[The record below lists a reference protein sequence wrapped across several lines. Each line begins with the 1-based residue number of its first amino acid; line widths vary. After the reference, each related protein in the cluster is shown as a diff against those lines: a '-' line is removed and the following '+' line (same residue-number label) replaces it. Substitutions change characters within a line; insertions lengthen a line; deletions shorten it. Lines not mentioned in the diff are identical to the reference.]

1 MKPIRASL
9 TAFLVTASASKREV
23 TGVLVPFGVKG
34 NASIGPIVYEPG
46 SLEVHAERRRVK
58 LLVQHDDERPVGYLT
73 DVQISDTEATGTFHL
88 PAGAAGDV
96 ALSEAAS
103 GLRDAFSIGTEITEY
118 AWADDGTLLAK
129 AATLREVSLVSVP
142 AYDDARVLDVAASRP
157 TTKGTTMHCQ
167 LCGHTHAAGAPCPTT
182 PEPTQAPAQATA
194 AATTPQPAPAPA
206 PAPTAVQPS
215 PSADI
220 VAAAN
225 APMAPARTAG
235 RGPDLA
241 TASRIV
247 RDALVAGNVATVQA
261 ALGDIVPGDDAAAAI
276 APERPQW
283 AGELWRASNVRRP
296 IIDAF
301 GTPRPLT
308 GLKIEGFT
316 REYADLIAEYEGDKA
331 AIHGAGTFTTVPAS
345 ADAQRWAGGNDI
357 DRAFIDLGSA
367 QFLQD
372 WFVAATDEYK
382 QKSEAYAAA
391 IALAAA
397 TVVTPAPATVTSAL
411 AQLGVRAATLGSNLS
426 FITFAA
432 DVWAEF
438 VELPADAVP
447 WWLKAQGAINLGTV
461 SGNAGGLSFD
471 VEPSLPAGAILAGDS
486 RAATWYEVNPPVR
499 VQALNIPNGGVD
511 VGVFG
516 YGGMIVNDARALFRA
531 NVTPAIE
538 G

>member
-1 MKPIRASL
+1 P
-9 TAFLVTASASKREV
+9 
-23 TGVLVPFGVKG
+23 
-34 NASIGPIVYEPG
+34 
-46 SLEVHAERRRVK
+46 
-58 LLVQHDDERPVGYLT
+58 
-73 DVQISDTEATGTFHL
+73 
-88 PAGAAGDV
+88 
-96 ALSEAAS
+96 
-103 GLRDAFSIGTEITEY
+103 
-118 AWADDGTLLAK
+118 
-129 AATLREVSLVSVP
+129 
-142 AYDDARVLDVAASRP
+142 
-157 TTKGTTMHCQ
+157 
-167 LCGHTHAAGAPCPTT
+167 
-182 PEPTQAPAQATA
+182 
-194 AATTPQPAPAPA
+194 PAPAA
-206 PAPTAVQPS
+206 PEPS
-215 PSADI
+215 PSAAI

-247 RDALVAGNVATVQA
+247 RDALIAGNVATVQA

-283 AGELWRASNVRRP
+283 AGELWQASNVRRP

-301 GTPRPLT
+301 GAPRPLT

-316 REYADLIAEYEGDKA
+316 RKYENLIGEYAGDKA
-331 AIHGAGTFTTVPAS
+331 AIHGAGTFTTVPAT

-438 VELPADAVP
+438 VELPSDAVP

-531 NVTPAIE
+531 NVTPAPE
-538 G
+538 A